1 MKKTRKN
8 IRRKLT
14 DDYIKNLEP
23 PLVKFQTI
31 YDTINLK
38 LLNYKSGGKVF
49 WAWYWFNDK
58 TIYYRL
64 SQKWDYNKFKIA
76 DARIEVRQIQSE
88 YIDKG
93 LDPRLVK

>member
-38 LLNYKSGGKVF
+38 LLNYKSG
-49 WAWYWFNDK
+49 
-58 TIYYRL
+58 I
-64 SQKWDYNKFKIA
+64 
-76 DARIEVRQIQSE
+76 
-88 YIDKG
+88 G
-93 LDPRLVK
+93 LMTRPFITD

>member
-1 MKKTRKN
+1 MKKIRKN

-38 LLNYKSGGKVF
+38 LLNYKSGGKISGRITEAKNLIVL
-49 WAWYWFNDK
+49 
-58 TIYYRL
+58 TIQSLDSCLLRM
-64 SQKWDYNKFKIA
+64 F
-76 DARIEVRQIQSE
+76 VRQ
-88 YIDKG
+88 
-93 LDPRLVK
+93 RLKIT

>member
-49 WAWYWFNDK
+49 WAWYWFIN
-58 TIYYRL
+58 
-64 SQKWDYNKFKIA
+64 
-76 DARIEVRQIQSE
+76 
-88 YIDKG
+88 
-93 LDPRLVK
+93 